1 MDRTVRLNVR
11 GGMQDAGRLAPRGRL
26 GAEIRRKI
34 AAVKARAG
42 ALAARYRVCGE
53 PRAPAPATA

>member
-1 MDRTVRLNVR
+1 
-11 GGMQDAGRLAPRGRL
+11 MQDAGRLAPRGRL

-34 AAVKARAG
+34 AAVKARAA